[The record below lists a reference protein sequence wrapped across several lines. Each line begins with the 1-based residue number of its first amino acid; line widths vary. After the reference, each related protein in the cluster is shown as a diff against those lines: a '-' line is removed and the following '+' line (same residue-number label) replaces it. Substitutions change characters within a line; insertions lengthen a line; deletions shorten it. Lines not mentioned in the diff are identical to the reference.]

1 MDIDASVIDQVGE
14 TIYARWKD
22 AALADL
28 ANIICQKDLFPI
40 TDDYVG
46 IIVGDGRHVA
56 LLAWYS
62 DVTNV
67 QTTDGVKLAFHVN
80 YDMGDG
86 WASET
91 KYANCLT
98 IAERLNVGTVI
109 TVTGTHGFAKLP
121 APLSSVLAAVI
132 EADQNILEQ
141 ADRITSKSIEDVS
154 VSYATINETAMERA
168 LTPYRSL
175 ISQWSLCRNGGDSG
189 GILSLPR
196 KHHNLPWWLNAQDYV
211 GGDYAY
217 GNAL

>member
-14 TIYARWKD
+14 AAYSRWKD

-28 ANIICQKDLFPI
+28 ANILCQKALSQL

-62 DVTNV
+62 EVTNV
-67 QTTDGVKLAFHVN
+67 QTTDGVNLDFQVT

-86 WASET
+86 WTPET
-91 KYANCLT
+91 KYTNCIT
-98 IAERLNVGTVI
+98 IAERLTVGTAI

-132 EADQNILEQ
+132 EADQNVL
-141 ADRITSKSIEDVS
+141 DRTDIITSKSIEDVS
-154 VSYATINETAMERA
+154 VGYATITETAMERA
-168 LTPYRSL
+168 LTPYQSL
-175 ISQWSLCRNGGDSG
+175 ISKWSLCRNEVQTGS
-189 GILSLPR
+189 ILSMPR
-196 KHHNLPWWLNAQDYV
+196 KHHQLPWWLNAQDYM

>member
-1 MDIDASVIDQVGE
+1 MNIDASVINQVGDA
-14 TIYARWKD
+14 TYARWKD

-28 ANIICQKDLFPI
+28 ANILCQKALSQL
-40 TDDYVG
+40 TDNYIG

-62 DVTNV
+62 EVTNV
-67 QTTDGVKLAFHVN
+67 QTTDGVTLDFHVN

-86 WASET
+86 WTPET
-91 KYANCLT
+91 KYANYLT
-98 IAERLNVGTVI
+98 IAQRLNVGTAV

-132 EADQNILEQ
+132 EAGQNVLEQ
-141 ADRITSKSIEDVS
+141 TDRITSKSIEDVS

-168 LTPYRSL
+168 LTPYQSL
-175 ISQWSLCRNGGDSG
+175 INQWSLCRNGVQTG
-189 GILSLPR
+189 GILSMPR
-196 KHHNLPWWLNAQDYV
+196 KHHQLPWWLNAQDYM
-211 GGDYAY
+211 GGDYVY

>member
-14 TIYARWKD
+14 AAYSRWKD

-28 ANIICQKDLFPI
+28 ANIICQKALFQI

-46 IIVGDGRHVA
+46 TVVGDGRHVA
-56 LLAWYS
+56 LLEWYS

-67 QTTDGVKLAFHVN
+67 QTTDGVKLDSHVD

-86 WASET
+86 WTPET
-91 KYANCLT
+91 KYTNCIT
-98 IAERLNVGTVI
+98 ITERLNVGTVV

-121 APLSSVLAAVI
+121 APLSSVLAAII
-132 EADQNILEQ
+132 EADQNILDQ
-141 ADRITSKSIEDVS
+141 TDIITSKSIEDVS
-154 VSYATINETAMERA
+154 VGYATITETAMERA
-168 LTPYRSL
+168 LTPYQSL
-175 ISQWSLCRNGGDSG
+175 INQWSLCRNEVQTGS
-189 GILSLPR
+189 ILSMPR

-217 GNAL
+217 GNVM

>member
-1 MDIDASVIDQVGE
+1 MDIDTSVINQVGE
-14 TIYARWKD
+14 AVYARWKD

-28 ANIICQKDLFPI
+28 ANILCQKYLFPI

-46 IIVGDGRHVA
+46 IVVGDGRHIA

-62 DVTNV
+62 EVSNV
-67 QTTDGVKLAFHVN
+67 QTTDGVKLDFQAD

-86 WASET
+86 WTPET

-98 IAERLNVGTVI
+98 IDESLNVGTAV

-121 APLSSVLAAVI
+121 APLSSVLAAII
-132 EADQNILEQ
+132 EADQNVLEKT
-141 ADRITSKSIEDVS
+141 DIITSKSIEDVS
-154 VSYATINETAMERA
+154 VGYATITETAMERA

-175 ISQWSLCRNGGDSG
+175 IDQWSLCRNEVQTGS
-189 GILSLPR
+189 ILSMPR
-196 KHHNLPWWLNAQDYV
+196 KHHQLPWWLNAQDYM

>member
-46 IIVGDGRHVA
+46 IVVGDGRHIA
-56 LLAWYS
+56 LPAWYS
-62 DVTNV
+62 DVANV
-67 QTTDGVKLAFHVN
+67 QTTDGVKLDFRVN

-86 WASET
+86 WTPET

-98 IAERLNVGTVI
+98 IAERLNVGTAV

-121 APLSSVLAAVI
+121 SPLSSVLAAVI
-132 EADQNILEQ
+132 EADQSVLEQ
-141 ADRITSKSIEDVS
+141 TDRITSKSIEDVTVGYGS
-154 VSYATINETAMERA
+154 INQTALERA
-168 LTPYRSL
+168 ITPYRSL

-189 GILSLPR
+189 GILSMPR
-196 KHHNLPWWLNAQDYV
+196 KHCNLPWWLNPQDYV

>member
-1 MDIDASVIDQVGE
+1 MDIDANVINQVGDA
-14 TIYARWKD
+14 TYARWKD

-28 ANIICQKDLFPI
+28 ANILCQKSLSQL
-40 TDDYVG
+40 TDDYIG

-62 DVTNV
+62 VVTNV
-67 QTTDGVKLAFHVN
+67 QTTDGVTLNFHVN

-86 WASET
+86 WTPET
-91 KYANCLT
+91 KYANYLT
-98 IAERLNVGTVI
+98 IAQRLNVGMAV

-132 EADQNILEQ
+132 EADQNVLEQ
-141 ADRITSKSIEDVS
+141 TDRITSKSIEDVS
-154 VSYATINETAMERA
+154 VGYATINETAMERA
-168 LTPYRSL
+168 LTPYQSL
-175 ISQWSLCRNGGDSG
+175 INQWSLCRDGVQTG
-189 GILSLPR
+189 GILSMPR
-196 KHHNLPWWLNAQDYV
+196 KHHQLPWWLNAQDYM

>member
-1 MDIDASVIDQVGE
+1 MDIDTSVINQVGE
-14 TIYARWKD
+14 AVYARWKD

-28 ANIICQKDLFPI
+28 ANILCQKPLSQL

-46 IIVGDGRHVA
+46 IVVGDGRHVA

-62 DVTNV
+62 EVSNV
-67 QTTDGVKLAFHVN
+67 QTTDGVKLDFHVT

-86 WASET
+86 WKPET
-91 KYANCLT
+91 KYTNCITITGQLT
-98 IAERLNVGTVI
+98 VGTAV

-121 APLSSVLAAVI
+121 APLSSVLAAII

-141 ADRITSKSIEDVS
+141 TDRITSKSIEDVS

-168 LTPYRSL
+168 LTPYQSL
-175 ISQWSLCRNGGDSG
+175 ISQWILCRNGTQTG
-189 GILSLPR
+189 GILSMPR

>member
-46 IIVGDGRHVA
+46 IVVGDGRHIA

-67 QTTDGVKLAFHVN
+67 QTTDGVTLDFRVN

-86 WASET
+86 WTPET
-91 KYANCLT
+91 KYANYLT
-98 IAERLNVGTVI
+98 IAQRLNVGTTI

-132 EADQNILEQ
+132 EADQNVLEQ
-141 ADRITSKSIEDVS
+141 TDRITSKSIEDVS
-154 VSYATINETAMERA
+154 VSYSAMNETAMERA
-168 LTPYRSL
+168 LTPYQSL
-175 ISQWSLCRNGGDSG
+175 INQWSLCRNGGDSG
-189 GILSLPR
+189 GILSMPR
-196 KHHNLPWWLNAQDYV
+196 KHCNLPWWLNVQDYV

-217 GNAL
+217 GSAM

>member
-1 MDIDASVIDQVGE
+1 MDIDASVINQVGDAN
-14 TIYARWKD
+14 YARWKE

-28 ANIICQKDLFPI
+28 ANILCQKTLTQL

-46 IIVGDGRHVA
+46 IVVGDGRHVA

-62 DVTNV
+62 EVSNV
-67 QTTDGVKLAFHVN
+67 QTTDGVKLDFHVD

-86 WASET
+86 WTPET
-91 KYANCLT
+91 KYTNCIT
-98 IAERLNVGTVI
+98 ITERLTAGTAV

-132 EADQNILEQ
+132 EADQNVLEQ
-141 ADRITSKSIEDVS
+141 TDRITSKSIEDVS

-168 LTPYRSL
+168 LTPYQSL
-175 ISQWSLCRNGGDSG
+175 ISQWSLCRNGVQTG
-189 GILSLPR
+189 GILSMPR
-196 KHHNLPWWLNAQDYV
+196 KHHQLPWWLNAQDYM

>member
-1 MDIDASVIDQVGE
+1 MDIDASVINQVGDAN
-14 TIYARWKD
+14 YARWKD

-28 ANIICQKDLFPI
+28 ANIICQKTLSQL

-46 IIVGDGRHVA
+46 IVVGDGRHVA

-62 DVTNV
+62 EVSNV
-67 QTTDGVKLAFHVN
+67 QTTDGVNLDFQVT
-80 YDMGDG
+80 YDIGDG
-86 WASET
+86 WTPET
-91 KYANCLT
+91 KYTNCLT
-98 IAERLNVGTVI
+98 IAERLTAGTAV

-121 APLSSVLAAVI
+121 APLSSILAAVI

-141 ADRITSKSIEDVS
+141 TDRITSKSIEDVS
-154 VSYATINETAMERA
+154 VSYATSNETAMERA

-189 GILSLPR
+189 GILSMPR
-196 KHHNLPWWLNAQDYV
+196 KHHNLPWWLNAQDYM

>member
-1 MDIDASVIDQVGE
+1 MDIDASVIDQVGK

-28 ANIICQKDLFPI
+28 ANIICQKDLFSI

-46 IIVGDGRHVA
+46 IVVGDGRHIA

-67 QTTDGVKLAFHVN
+67 QATDGVKLDFRVN
-80 YDMGDG
+80 YDMSDG
-86 WASET
+86 WTPET

-98 IAERLNVGTVI
+98 IAQRLNVGTVI

-132 EADQNILEQ
+132 EVDQSVLEQ
-141 ADRITSKSIEDVS
+141 TDRITSKSIEDVS
-154 VSYATINETAMERA
+154 VSYGTINQTALERA
-168 LTPYRSL
+168 ITPYRSL

-189 GILSLPR
+189 GILSMPR
-196 KHHNLPWWLNAQDYV
+196 KHCNLPWWLNPQDYV

>member
-1 MDIDASVIDQVGE
+1 MDIDASVTNQVGDAN
-14 TIYARWKD
+14 YARWKD

-28 ANIICQKDLFPI
+28 ANIICQKALSQL

-46 IIVGDGRHVA
+46 IVVGDGRHVA

-62 DVTNV
+62 EVTNV
-67 QTTDGVKLAFHVN
+67 QTTDGVNLDYQVN

-86 WASET
+86 WTPET

-98 IAERLNVGTVI
+98 ITERLTAGTAV
-109 TVTGTHGFAKLP
+109 TVTGTHGFDKLP
-121 APLSSVLAAVI
+121 APLSSVLAAII
-132 EADQNILEQ
+132 EADKNVLDQTDI
-141 ADRITSKSIEDVS
+141 ITSKSIEDVS
-154 VSYATINETAMERA
+154 VGYSTVNETAMERA

-175 ISQWSLCRNGGDSG
+175 ISQWSLCQNGVQTG
-189 GILSLPR
+189 GILSMPR